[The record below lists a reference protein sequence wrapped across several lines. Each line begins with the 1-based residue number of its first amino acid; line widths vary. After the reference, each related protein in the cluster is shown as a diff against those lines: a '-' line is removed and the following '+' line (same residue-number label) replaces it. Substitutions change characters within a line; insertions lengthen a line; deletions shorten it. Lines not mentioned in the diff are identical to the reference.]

1 MEMDI
6 DKITL
11 YLELGRLEVCP
22 HPVERIVHPIP
33 HVFCNFDLN
42 IITKLLIYII
52 KRFPGLT
59 VQNFN
64 LFWGNAY
71 IHRYRTTL

>member
-1 MEMDI
+1 MDI

-33 HVFCNFDLN
+33 HFDLN